1 MLIVAVT
8 DLDRRLL
15 DRCLAQDPGGW
26 RDFVDRYTGLFV
38 HVIQHT
44 AHCRSVPLSAD
55 DLDDLCS
62 EVFLAVLANG
72 MAVLRQFR
80 GQAQLSTY
88 LAVIA
93 RRVVV
98 KELTRRRMAEAL
110 GHVPVH
116 QEALDQAANEN
127 DRIENREIVQLM
139 LSGLS
144 DKEAAVIRH
153 YHLEGRTYPEISS
166 RVGVP
171 ENSIGP
177 LLARAREKL
186 RRSGQPAS

>member
-1 MLIVAVT
+1 MAEV
-8 DLDRRLL
+8 DPDRRILEL
-15 DRCLAQDPGGW
+15 CLAQNPGGW
-26 RDFVDRYTGLFV
+26 QEFVERFTGLIV
-38 HVIQHT
+38 HVVQHT

-55 DLDDLCS
+55 DLEDLCS
-62 EVFLAVLANG
+62 EVFLAILANQ
-72 MAVLRQFR
+72 MAVLKQYR
-80 GQAQLSTY
+80 GEAQLSTY

-93 RRVVV
+93 RRVAV
-98 KELTRRRMAEAL
+98 KEITRRRMAEAL
-110 GHVPVH
+110 GHVAVH
-116 QEALDQAANEN
+116 HDALEQAGVEQE
-127 DRIENREIVQLM
+127 RIDNQEIVALM

-144 DKEAAVIRH
+144 EKEAAIVRH
-153 YHLEGRTYPEISS
+153 YHLEGRSYAEISA

>member
-1 MLIVAVT
+1 MAEI
-8 DLDRRLL
+8 DPDRRILEL
-15 DRCLAQDPGGW
+15 CLAQDPAGW
-26 RDFVDRYTGLFV
+26 REFVERCTGLIV
-38 HVIQHT
+38 SVVQHT
-44 AHCRSVPLSAD
+44 AHCRSVPLTAD
-55 DLDDLCS
+55 DLEDLCS
-62 EVFLAVLANG
+62 EVFLAILANQMG
-72 MAVLRQFR
+72 VLKQYR
-80 GQAQLSTY
+80 GEAQLSTY

-116 QEALDQAANEN
+116 HDALEQAGAEHE
-127 DRIENREIVQLM
+127 RIDNQEIVALM

-144 DKEAAVIRH
+144 EKESAIVRH
-153 YHLEGRTYPEISS
+153 YHLEGRSYAEISA

>member
-26 RDFVDRYTGLFV
+26 RDFVDRFTGLFV

-62 EVFLAVLANG
+62 EVFLAVLANS

-116 QEALDQAANEN
+116 QEALDQAGNEN

-153 YHLEGRTYPEISS
+153 YHLEGRTYPEISA

>member
-1 MLIVAVT
+1 MAEI
-8 DLDRRLL
+8 DPDRRIL
-15 DRCLAQDPGGW
+15 DLCLAQDPSGW
-26 RDFVDRYTGLFV
+26 RDFVDRFTGLFV

-44 AHCRSVPLSAD
+44 AQCRSVPLSAD

-62 EVFLAVLANG
+62 EVFLAVVANN

-88 LAVIA
+88 LAIIA
-93 RRVVV
+93 RRIAV
-98 KELTRRRMAEAL
+98 KEMTRRKMAEAL
-110 GHVPVH
+110 GHVPAH
-116 QEALDQAANEN
+116 HEALEHAGGEHE
-127 DRIENREIVQLM
+127 RVENREIVALM
-139 LSGLS
+139 LEGLS

-153 YHLEGRTYPEISS
+153 YHLEGRTYPEISA
-166 RVGVP
+166 RIGVP

-186 RRSGQPAS
+186 RRSHQPAS

>member
-1 MLIVAVT
+1 MT

-15 DRCLAQDPGGW
+15 DRCLAEDPSGW
-26 RDFVDRYTGLFV
+26 RDFVDRFTGLFV

-44 AHCRSVPLSAD
+44 AHCRSVPLTPD

-62 EVFLAVLANG
+62 EVFLAVLANR
-72 MAVLRQFR
+72 MVVLRSFR

-88 LAVIA
+88 LAVIS

-98 KELTRRRMAEAL
+98 RELTRRRMAEAL

-116 QEALDQAANEN
+116 QGALDHAGADHE
-127 DRIENREIVQLM
+127 RIENREIVQLM

-153 YHLEGRTYPEISS
+153 YHLEGRTYPEISA
-166 RVGVP
+166 RIGVP

-186 RRSGQPAS
+186 RHNGQPAS

>member
-1 MLIVAVT
+1 VAVT
-8 DLDRRLL
+8 DSDRRMLE
-15 DRCLAQDPGGW
+15 RCLAQDPAGW
-26 RDFVDRYTGLFV
+26 RDFVDGYTALFV

-44 AHCRSVPLSAD
+44 AHCRSVPLSPE

-62 EVFLAVLANG
+62 EIFLAVLAND
-72 MAVLRQFR
+72 MAVLRNFR
-80 GQAQLSTY
+80 GDSQLSTY
-88 LAVIA
+88 LAIIC
-93 RRVVV
+93 RRIVVR
-98 KELTRRRMAEAL
+98 ELTRRRMAEAM
-110 GHVPVH
+110 GHVAVH
-116 QEALDQAANEN
+116 QDALEQAGNDNE
-127 DRIENREIVQLM
+127 RIENREIVALM

-153 YHLEGRTYPEISS
+153 YHLEGRTYSEISA

-186 RRSGQPAS
+186 RHSGQAAS